1 MVHYCIVSKISSCIP
16 AHSRRLLVVA
26 RPGASADG
34 NVVHSCSAAVHVCGF
49 AKHQT
54 VVSRAAAQQIRYCR
68 RSRCA
73 GKTRTAEEAG
83 MLAYFF
89 LQLSAVMSTEIFS
102 IFMSRYRTRRNC
114 GLNRF
119 CLEEASRLSFSTWIT
134 WARLPSKYDLI
145 HSEPS

>member
-1 MVHYCIVSKISSCIP
+1 MTVLVQKINIAELWYRVHYCIVSKISSCIP

-102 IFMSRYRTRRNC
+102 CQDI
-114 GLNRF
+114 GHG
-119 CLEEASRLSFSTWIT
+119 A
-134 WARLPSKYDLI
+134 AVG
-145 HSEPS
+145 